1 MSVVGSIKKK
11 KLEDNYNRRLERGKK
26 KAQAKALR
34 QARKLKEKN
43 NANS

>member
-1 MSVVGSIKKK
+1 MSVAGSIKKK